1 MKKFI
6 VEVTATCLMTM
17 ILIIM
22 SGCTVYHRE
31 SSALGNYRDTVELT
45 KDYVYMWQKDGLYS
59 SRRTVKVQTPKYAFE
74 IDAQRGKMTA
84 LGHYVSRSEDNK
96 YTECDFDTLG
106 KIKSNFYVTE
116 NGKTKKGSNKK
127 HNMRIIESGRNMQKT
142 DYIHIDYGGGGFV
155 DFTGRVEYAAQQNH
169 FSINY
174 EVYSQRSCAI
184 NLAFEIEFVG
194 MMATL
199 LQNQAGI
206 EVVNN
211 YGEGFA
217 IVPHDEKIV
226 KLTANESTV
235 SFDMD
240 VALNADEHAG
250 LGILFIP
257 ITKDNKNNLAEFNA
271 AKTAQV
277 VAYDKSSDNN
287 PLPVQYDAKRGVHM
301 VDVSDINVGDLKQ
314 TENHNIYEK
323 VGFQIVNSTASPT
336 QVPVSFVK
344 DVGADFS
351 VTGMSPMLRDSNTL
365 EPTGEQVQISKNWHS
380 HTSSVADNAM
390 IRIGEGMWYKGYA
403 NLHVDSATTIEREY
417 LCAYA
422 KWGNAYAASHS
433 QLSLIGWGGNQTW
446 DQSAIGSW
454 GESVTYD
461 PDRGLERAFVND
473 VRPFCVTAPTGGN
486 QQYDWSGNVGGAD
499 FLVYKSGLKNIYLID
514 NKIEY
519 ITQAPNLTQV
529 KYSGITSDGKIA
541 AEIYVQLGRT
551 DDIVR
556 NTYTVKYTFLE
567 DVTYSRL
574 ALFKMGADKYADNY
588 YTKYAYGDEN
598 GAIVQDVNTIT
609 KNGYQSKNVIDA
621 VNDNFWFALYASTS
635 EDEQADSLMT
645 IRHFQATIN
654 NQQYSQP
661 GYRLHGTKNFDI
673 SQSSCEITLPEACGK
688 KISKNSTVQMTVE
701 YSILPANA
709 DTYYGDCDYLI
720 AQKSDIGTAKS
731 LYNQVENN
739 RIHTDVRIGTDNTV
753 GSIVNI
759 NVDNR
764 SSVVAEFSLQ
774 GGLGYTPLIFNGL
787 AGYSGYRLEKYE
799 SGAWQTIEQAVMGND
814 YWQTHYDTNTQTYQ
828 LVFNV
833 KNSLGTQFMQTNA
846 YRLIKVQ

>member
-1 MKKFI
+1 MKKLI
-6 VEVTATCLMTM
+6 SGVTAVCLMTM
-17 ILIIM
+17 LLIM
-22 SGCTVYHRE
+22 LSGCTGYRE
-31 SSALGNYRDTVELT
+31 TAAIGNYKSNVELT
-45 KDYVYMWQKDGLYS
+45 KDYVYMWQRDGLYS
-59 SRRTVKVQTPKYAFE
+59 SKRTVNVQTPKYAFE

-84 LGHYVSRSEDNK
+84 LGHYKSRSEEK

-106 KIKSNFYVTE
+106 KIKSDFYVTE

-127 HNMRIIESGRNMQKT
+127 SNMRIIESGRNMQKT
-142 DYIHIDYGGGGFV
+142 DYIHIGYGIGRFS

-174 EVYSQRSCAI
+174 EVYSRRSCAI
-184 NLAFEIEFVG
+184 NLALEIDFAG
-194 MMATL
+194 MIATP

-206 EVVNN
+206 EVVNRQ
-211 YGEGFA
+211 GEGFA
-217 IVPHDEKIV
+217 IIPHDEKSV
-226 KLTANESTV
+226 KITANESTV
-235 SFDMD
+235 RFGTDA
-240 VALNADEHAG
+240 ALKADEHTG

-257 ITKDNKNNLAEFNA
+257 ITKDNQKNLAEFNA

-277 VAYDKSSDNN
+277 VAYDKSSDNK
-287 PLPVQYDAKRGVHM
+287 PLPVRYDAKRGVHM
-301 VDVSDINVGDLKQ
+301 VDVSDIDVGNMKLP
-314 TENHNIYEK
+314 ENHNNYER
-323 VGFQIVNSTASPT
+323 VGFRIVNATASST
-336 QVPVSFVK
+336 QVSACFVK

-351 VTGMSPMLRDSNTL
+351 VTGMSPMLRDGNTL

-380 HTSSVADNAM
+380 HGSSVADNAM
-390 IRIGEGMWYKGYA
+390 IRLGEGMWYKGYV
-403 NLHVDSATTIEREY
+403 NLNVDSSAAIEREY

-433 QLSLIGWGGNQTW
+433 QLCLIGWGGNQTW

-486 QQYDWSGNVGGAD
+486 QPYDWSGNVGGAD

-529 KYSGITSDGKIA
+529 KYSGITDDGKIA

-574 ALFKMGADKYADNY
+574 ALFKMGADQYADNY

-598 GAIVQDVNTIT
+598 GAIAQDVNTIQ
-609 KNGYQSKNVIDA
+609 KKGYQSKNVIDA
-621 VNDNFWFALYASTS
+621 VNDNFWFAQYASTS

-654 NQQYSQP
+654 NHRYSRP
-661 GYRLHGTKNFDI
+661 GYRLHGTRNNKI

-709 DTYYGDCDYLI
+709 DTYYGDCDYLL

-731 LYNQVENN
+731 LYNQVANN
-739 RIHTDVRIGTDNTV
+739 RIYTDVRIGNDNTA

-759 NVDNR
+759 TVDNR
-764 SSVVAEFSLQ
+764 SAVVAEFSLK
-774 GGLGYTPLIFNGL
+774 GGLGYTPFVFNGL
-787 AGYSGYRLEKYE
+787 TGYSGYRLEKYA
-799 SGAWQTIEQAVMGND
+799 SGAWQAVEQSVRGND
-814 YWQTHYDTNTQTYQ
+814 YWQTHYDTKTQTYQ

-833 KNSLGTQFMQTNA
+833 KNSSGTQFMQTNA

>member
-1 MKKFI
+1 MKKVI
-6 VEVTATCLMTM
+6 AGVTAICLMTM
-17 ILIIM
+17 LLIMM
-22 SGCTVYHRE
+22 SGCTGYRE
-31 SSALGNYRDTVELT
+31 TANLANYKSTVALT
-45 KDYVYMWQKDGLYS
+45 KDYVYMWQRDGLYS
-59 SRRTVKVQTPKYAFE
+59 SKRTVNVQTPKYAFE
-74 IDAQRGKMTA
+74 LDAQKGKMTA
-84 LGHYVSRSEDNK
+84 LGHYKSRSEEK

-106 KIKSNFYVTE
+106 KIKSDFYVTD

-127 HNMRIIESGRNMQKT
+127 SNMRIIESGRNMQKT
-142 DYIHIDYGGGGFV
+142 DYIHIGYGIGRFS

-174 EVYSQRSCAI
+174 EVYSRRSCAI
-184 NLAFEIEFVG
+184 NLALEIEFTG
-194 MMATL
+194 MITTP

-206 EVVNN
+206 EVVNRQ
-211 YGEGFA
+211 GEGFA
-217 IVPHDEKIV
+217 IVPHDENLVKI
-226 KLTANESTV
+226 TANESTV
-235 SFDMD
+235 RFGMD
-240 VALNADEHAG
+240 AALKADEHAG

-257 ITKDNKNNLAEFNA
+257 ITKDNQNNLAEFNA

-277 VAYDKSSDNN
+277 VAYDKSSDNK
-287 PLPVQYDAKRGVHM
+287 PLPVRYDAKRGVHM
-301 VDVSDINVGDLKQ
+301 VDVSDIDVGDMKLP
-314 TENHNIYEK
+314 ENHNSYER
-323 VGFQIVNSTASPT
+323 VGFRIVNSAATPT
-336 QVPVSFVK
+336 QVSACFVK

-380 HTSSVADNAM
+380 HDSSVAENAM
-390 IRIGEGMWYKGYA
+390 IRLGEGMWYKGYV
-403 NLHVDSATTIEREY
+403 NLNVDSSAAIEREY

-433 QLSLIGWGGNQTW
+433 QLCLIGWGGNQTW

-486 QQYDWSGNVGGAD
+486 QPYDWSGNVGGAD

-529 KYSGITSDGKIA
+529 KYSGITGDGKIA
-541 AEIYVQLGRT
+541 AEINVQLGRT

-574 ALFKMGADKYADNY
+574 ALFKMGADQYADNY

-598 GAIVQDVNTIT
+598 GAIAQDVNTIQ
-609 KNGYQSKNVIDA
+609 KKGYQSKNVIDA
-621 VNDNFWFALYASTS
+621 VNDNFWFAQYASTS

-645 IRHFQATIN
+645 IRHFQANIN
-654 NQQYSQP
+654 NQQYSRP
-661 GYRLHGTKNFDI
+661 GYRLHGTKNNKL

-709 DTYYGDCDYLI
+709 DTYYGNCDYLL

-731 LYNQVENN
+731 LYNQVVNN
-739 RIHTDVRIGTDNTV
+739 KIHTDVSIGKDNTV

-759 NVDNR
+759 TVDNR
-764 SSVVAEFSLQ
+764 SSVVAEFSLK
-774 GGLGYTPLIFNGL
+774 GGLGYTPFIFNGL

-799 SGAWQTIEQAVMGND
+799 SGAWQAVEQSVRGND

-833 KNSLGTQFMQTNA
+833 KNSFGTQFMQTNA
-846 YRLIKVQ
+846 YRLVKVQ

>member
-6 VEVTATCLMTM
+6 VGVTAACLMTM
-17 ILIIM
+17 LLIMM
-22 SGCTVYHRE
+22 SGCTGYRE
-31 SSALGNYRDTVELT
+31 SAAIGNYKANAALT
-45 KDYVYMWQKDGLYS
+45 KDYVYMWQRDGLYS
-59 SRRTVKVQTPKYAFE
+59 SKRTVNVQTPEYAFE
-74 IDAQRGKMTA
+74 IDAKRGKMTA
-84 LGHYVSRSEDNK
+84 LGHYKSRSEEK

-106 KIKSNFYVTE
+106 KIKSDFYVTE

-127 HNMRIIESGRNMQKT
+127 SNMRIIESGRNMQKT
-142 DYIHIDYGGGGFV
+142 DYIHIGYGIGRFS

-174 EVYSQRSCAI
+174 EVYSRRSCTI
-184 NLAFEIEFVG
+184 NLAFEIVFAG
-194 MMATL
+194 MITTP

-206 EVVNN
+206 EVVNRQ
-211 YGEGFA
+211 GEGFA
-217 IVPHDEKIV
+217 IIPHDEKSV
-226 KLTANESTV
+226 KITANESTV
-235 SFDMD
+235 RFGTDA
-240 VALNADEHAG
+240 ALKADEHAG

-257 ITKDNKNNLAEFNA
+257 ITKDNQKNLAEFNA

-277 VAYDKSSDNN
+277 VAYDKSSDNK
-287 PLPVQYDAKRGVHM
+287 PLPVRYDAKRGVHM
-301 VDVSDINVGDLKQ
+301 VDVSDIDVGDMKLP
-314 TENHNIYEK
+314 ENHNSYER
-323 VGFQIVNSTASPT
+323 VGFRIVNSAAAPT
-336 QVPVSFVK
+336 QVSACFVK
-344 DVGADFS
+344 DVGTDFS

-380 HTSSVADNAM
+380 HNSSVADNAM
-390 IRIGEGMWYKGYA
+390 IRLGEGMWYKGYV
-403 NLHVDSATTIEREY
+403 NLNVDASAAIEREY

-433 QLSLIGWGGNQTW
+433 QLCLIGWGGNQTW

-486 QQYDWSGNVGGAD
+486 QPYDWSGNVGGAD
-499 FLVYKSGLKNIYLID
+499 FLVYKSGMKNIYLID

-529 KYSGITSDGKIA
+529 KYSGITGDGKIA

-567 DVTYSRL
+567 DVTYTRL
-574 ALFKMGADKYADNY
+574 ALFKMGADQYADNY

-598 GAIVQDVNTIT
+598 GAIAQDVNTIQ
-609 KNGYQSKNVIDA
+609 KKGYQSKNVIDA
-621 VNDNFWFALYASTS
+621 VNDNFWFAQYASTS

-645 IRHFQATIN
+645 IRHFQANIN
-654 NQQYSQP
+654 HQQYSRP
-661 GYRLHGTKNFDI
+661 GYRLHGTRNNKV

-701 YSILPANA
+701 YSILPSNA
-709 DTYYGDCDYLI
+709 DTYYGDCDYLL

-731 LYNQVENN
+731 LYNQVVNN
-739 RIHTDVRIGTDNTV
+739 KIQTNVRIGKDNTL

-759 NVDNR
+759 TVDNR
-764 SSVVAEFSLQ
+764 SAVVAEFSVK
-774 GGLGYTPLIFNGL
+774 GGLGYTPLVFNGL
-787 AGYSGYRLEKYE
+787 NGYSGYRLEKYE
-799 SGAWQTIEQAVMGND
+799 SGAWQTVEQSVRGND

-833 KNSLGTQFMQTNA
+833 KNSFGTQFMQTNA
-846 YRLIKVQ
+846 YRLVKVQ

>member
-1 MKKFI
+1 MKKLI
-6 VEVTATCLMTM
+6 SGVTAVCLMTM
-17 ILIIM
+17 LLIM
-22 SGCTVYHRE
+22 LSGCTGYRE
-31 SSALGNYRDTVELT
+31 TAAIGNYKSNVELT
-45 KDYVYMWQKDGLYS
+45 KDYVYMWQRDGLYS
-59 SRRTVKVQTPKYAFE
+59 SKRTVNVQTPKYAFE

-84 LGHYVSRSEDNK
+84 LGHYKSRSEEK

-106 KIKSNFYVTE
+106 KIKSDFYVTE

-127 HNMRIIESGRNMQKT
+127 SNMRIIESGRNMQKT
-142 DYIHIDYGGGGFV
+142 DYIHIGYGIGRFS

-174 EVYSQRSCAI
+174 EVYSRRSCAI
-184 NLAFEIEFVG
+184 NLAFEIDFAG
-194 MMATL
+194 MIATP

-206 EVVNN
+206 EVVNRQ
-211 YGEGFA
+211 GEGFA
-217 IVPHDEKIV
+217 IIPHDEKSV
-226 KLTANESTV
+226 KITANESTV
-235 SFDMD
+235 RFGTDA
-240 VALNADEHAG
+240 ALKADEHTG

-257 ITKDNKNNLAEFNA
+257 ITKDNQKNLAEFNA

-277 VAYDKSSDNN
+277 VAYDKSSDNK
-287 PLPVQYDAKRGVHM
+287 PLPVRYDAKRGVHM
-301 VDVSDINVGDLKQ
+301 VDVSDIDVGNMKLP
-314 TENHNIYEK
+314 ENHNNYER
-323 VGFQIVNSTASPT
+323 VGFRIVNATASST
-336 QVPVSFVK
+336 QVSACFVK

-351 VTGMSPMLRDSNTL
+351 VTGMSPMLRDGNTL

-380 HTSSVADNAM
+380 HGSSVADNAM
-390 IRIGEGMWYKGYA
+390 IRLGEGMWYKGYV
-403 NLHVDSATTIEREY
+403 NLNVDSSAAIEREY

-433 QLSLIGWGGNQTW
+433 QLCLIGWGGNQTW

-486 QQYDWSGNVGGAD
+486 QSYDWSGNVGGAD
-499 FLVYKSGLKNIYLID
+499 FLVYKSGLKNIYLFD

-529 KYSGITSDGKIA
+529 KYSGITDDGKIA

-574 ALFKMGADKYADNY
+574 ALFKMGADQYADNY

-598 GAIVQDVNTIT
+598 GAIAQDVNTIQ
-609 KNGYQSKNVIDA
+609 KKGYQSKNVIDA
-621 VNDNFWFALYASTS
+621 VNDNFWFAQYASTS

-654 NQQYSQP
+654 NHRYSRP
-661 GYRLHGTKNFDI
+661 GYRLHGTRNNKI

-709 DTYYGDCDYLI
+709 DTYYGDCDYLL

-731 LYNQVENN
+731 LYNQVANN
-739 RIHTDVRIGTDNTV
+739 RIYTDVKIGNDNTA

-759 NVDNR
+759 TVDNR
-764 SSVVAEFSLQ
+764 SAVVAEFSLK
-774 GGLGYTPLIFNGL
+774 GGLGYTPFVFNGL
-787 AGYSGYRLEKYE
+787 TGYSGYRLEKYV
-799 SGAWQTIEQAVMGND
+799 SGAWQAVEQSVRGND
-814 YWQTHYDTNTQTYQ
+814 YWQTHYDTKTQTYQ

-833 KNSLGTQFMQTNA
+833 KNSSGTQFIQTNA